1 MFDLGQILTTERFYF
16 WSFFIIE
23 LLVLRHYRE
32 VFQKL
37 ESMLKVKRA
46 KEKFW
51 SQCLGILQHFS
62 IDLIRHKENGTCC
75 LL

>member
-1 MFDLGQILTTERFYF
+1 MFDLGQILTTEKFYF

-23 LLVLRHYRE
+23 LLVLRHYRS
-32 VFQKL
+32 VFEKL

-51 SQCLGILQHFS
+51 SQCLRILQHFS
-62 IDLIRHKENGTCC
+62 IDLIRHKENGTYC